1 MVSTR
6 VVELVEAPLALKTEL
21 TASNL
26 SASERRSRSTELMAF
41 EVANLNNEVRIK
53 FYILFVFMIIS
64 GKVSKFLQPRSSIN
78 VYGMPQ
84 RGAFRANESS

>member
-53 FYILFVFMIIS
+53 FYILYVFTIIS
-64 GKVSKFLQPRSSIN
+64 GKVFNFLQPR
-78 VYGMPQ
+78 
-84 RGAFRANESS
+84 